1 MKLWPVVVTFR
12 AVVVVFA
19 IAVIVV
25 VVAVIMSIRQFKVF
39 KWFKWRLCPGSLCT
53 ADPRRVSLT
62 TIRIMRGVDDDA
74 MEKDHDEGQ
83 HQQEQCG
90 NSVGTPTKVG
100 LH

>member
-12 AVVVVFA
+12 AVVV
-19 IAVIVV
+19 AVIVV